1 MDRLRRLLAV
11 TLLLA
16 VGVALWPPVAG
27 ALEWGGIEPGVT
39 TAEQVRERY
48 GPPTKETK
56 RKVEGY
62 DTFEWLYESRQAP
75 VGFIRMTV
83 DFGLLTPAGY
93 SSSVVRVL
101 RLEPKPF
108 IFGRDTI
115 VDGWGVPDQIGVK
128 DERELFVYRAGL
140 VVIFDQSGGLAT
152 SLYFS
157 VKQPDQPA
165 AAPVPPATPPP
176 GPPAPATPRPAT
188 PPVRR

>member
-27 ALEWGGIEPGVT
+27 ALDWGGIEPGVT

-83 DFGLLTPAGY
+83 DFGLLTPSGY
-93 SSSVVRVL
+93 SASVVRVL

-115 VDGWGVPDQIGVK
+115 VDGWGVPDQMGVK
-128 DERELFVYRAGL
+128 DEREMFVYRAGL
-140 VVIFDQSGGLAT
+140 VVIFDKSGVLAT

-165 AAPVPPATPPP
+165 AAPWMRRP
-176 GPPAPATPRPAT
+176 GSVVLRSMVCWAGNPEDP
-188 PPVRR
+188 